1 MCLYECE
8 KWQMKLI
15 GKKMKIERFLGI
27 AIVLFLMNLS
37 LSISAITV
45 QFRNFSSDEL
55 PYLSAEIKAQQNG
68 INIVLDKDEI
78 VIIDER
84 FTETAS
90 SVENL
95 QDGWQKVKW
104 EFNREFMN
112 NENNPFSI
120 IVSRDGESGQ
130 VARAYPQ
137 INKPLLTVFNNQTG
151 EYVNEIGFLDSKMF
165 QVIVRAKGK
174 INDSGIEEPLQ
185 IDSITFSSPYF
196 SYNWQGN
203 EFDMHSR
210 PPMKMQVA
218 RSYLVDI
225 FFNPPDNKAYR
236 AIMTLHYENG
246 LKKNVTMF
254 GGNFTIPRVTN
265 IQLLS
270 PNGNEVLAP
279 CQEVNIRW
287 KGHSKSEYVIVEFSA
302 DSGLTWNEITSVK
315 DSSFKWTVPYWITNK
330 ALIRVRQDYTKKD
343 ERTFIGDGSQVQ
355 AVNFNNTGAKVLSAT
370 SNGVV
375 TEWDVYS
382 DVSPIPLKKYYL
394 NESGATDQNYLIS
407 DIEYTKD
414 NEEFAIM
421 YFDYVALRTMIKFFK
436 ISVDQPIFT
445 YEFPQGENPKGM
457 IANPKKDYFAI
468 VPRLGANI
476 KLFSI
481 SEKKIVNTLKF
492 KNAVSSFAFHKNS
505 TKAVVTLYSNDV
517 LLIDLSN
524 YPNHTILKEYQRRDI
539 PGIQEV
545 NISPNGEL
553 LAFSTMKGEGAVNLE
568 SYVFEINREEIVRTY
583 KPAALPAIAVEFSPA
598 STSVVI
604 GSPGQQQLALYDLST
619 GTELLMSGHLNTLTA
634 FKMAPEGYAIL
645 TGSYGPGNLKI
656 RNFTYPESDQSDA
669 NFRIAEPTLKITEP
683 SISPAIIGTDNI
695 YTFTSNVCN
704 NSEVPVY
711 FYNAKFKNDI
721 HLKITD
727 IAIPDT
733 LFPNECKPI
742 SFNVHPLD
750 TGSISD
756 TLVFSTCN
764 KEFKLGINF
773 KGLNRKLSFLGNG
786 TLDFGEICTNSQ
798 TEKEFEIYRND
809 DTVDV
814 LINALSIDDALNSK
828 FTLPYF
834 IKDTIIKPGEI
845 LRVKLKFTP
854 DKLGPFVGKMKI
866 VHSNQ
871 IKVSPI
877 LTLKGTGIGT
887 FLELSHDKLPF
898 IDEISKRIL
907 KIKNTGATPLVISN
921 ITTTP
926 DGFYKCNTNLPT
938 QVAPGATIEIEIER
952 IAKSNNP
959 VNLNIEASPCLVN
972 GLIVID
978 NYAGT
983 SVLSIPEV
991 NVDPRDN
998 AEIKV
1003 NYKNYENIPY
1013 KGERFLETEFT
1024 IHKGIFLPLESVSE
1038 YGKSTI
1044 TRNEVVDGKR
1054 YIRVRTEG
1062 SFPNEGTAFT
1072 LKGVAG
1078 LPEVNSSNIEFTHI
1092 TEYWGKN
1099 VQTTKNNSKFNL
1111 INVTPGRNILS
1122 ENKTVRIVSI
1132 SPNPASSLIEVVI
1145 ESDLDKSVVIEVFDF
1160 LGNKL
1165 MNTNPIVLH
1174 KGKNNITLN
1183 IQYLNNGS
1191 YNLVIRDDMG
1201 ISSKQIIIA
1210 K

>member
-1 MCLYECE
+1 
-8 KWQMKLI
+8 
-15 GKKMKIERFLGI
+15 MKIERFFGI

-37 LSISAITV
+37 LSFSAITV
-45 QFRNFSSDEL
+45 QFRNFSSEEL
-55 PYLSAEIKAQQNG
+55 PFLSAEIKAQQNG
-68 INIVLDKDEI
+68 TNLVLDKDEI

-104 EFNREFMN
+104 EFIREFMDS
-112 NENNPFSI
+112 ESNPFSI

-130 VARAYPQ
+130 AQRAYPL
-137 INKPLLTVFNNQTG
+137 INKPLLTVFDNKTG
-151 EYVNEIGFLDSKMF
+151 NYVNEVGFLDSKIF
-165 QVIVRAKGK
+165 QVVVRAKGR
-174 INDSGIEEPLQ
+174 INDVGIEEPLQ

-196 SYNWQGN
+196 KYNWQGN
-203 EFDMHSR
+203 EFDLHSR
-210 PPMKMQVA
+210 PPMKMQIG

-225 FFNPPDNKAYR
+225 LFTPPDNQAYR

-246 LKKNVTMF
+246 LKKNVVLF

-265 IQLLS
+265 IQLLA
-270 PNGNEVLAP
+270 PNGNEILAP

-287 KGHSKSEYVIVEFSA
+287 KGHSKSEFVIVEFSA
-302 DSGLTWNEITSVK
+302 DSGLTWNEITSIK

-355 AVNFNNTGAKVLSAT
+355 AVNFNNTGARVLSAT

-375 TEWDVYS
+375 TEWDVYA

-436 ISVDQPIFT
+436 ISDDKPIFT
-445 YEFPQGENPKGM
+445 FEFPQGENPKSM
-457 IANPKKDYFAI
+457 ILNPKKDFFAI

-481 SEKKIVNTLKF
+481 SEKKIINTLKF

-505 TKAVVTLYSNDV
+505 TKAVVALYSNEV
-517 LLIDLSN
+517 IMIDLAN
-524 YPNHTILKEYQRRDI
+524 YPSFTISKQYRRTDI
-539 PGIQEV
+539 PGIQEI

-553 LAFSTMKGEGAVNLE
+553 LAFSTMKGEGAINLE
-568 SYVFEINREEIVRTY
+568 SYVFELNREEIVRTY
-583 KPAALPAIAVEFSPA
+583 KPAALPAIGVEFSPA

-619 GTELLMSGHLNTLTA
+619 STELLMSGHLNTLTA

-669 NFRIAEPTLKITEP
+669 NFRIAEPNLKMTEP
-683 SISPAIIGTDNI
+683 TISPAIIGTDNF
-695 YTFTSNVCN
+695 YTFSTNVCN

-721 HLKITD
+721 HIKISN
-727 IAIPDT
+727 ISIPDT
-733 LFPNECKPI
+733 IYPNECKTI
-742 SFNVHPLD
+742 GFNVHPLD
-750 TGSISD
+750 TGNISD
-756 TLVFSTCN
+756 SLVFSTCN
-764 KEFKLGINF
+764 REFKLGINI
-773 KGLNRKLSFLGNG
+773 KGLNRRLSFLGNG
-786 TLDFGEICTNSQ
+786 TLDFGDICTNSQ
-798 TEKEFEIYRND
+798 TEKEFEIFRND

-834 IKDTIIKPGEI
+834 IKDTIIKPGEV
-845 LRVKLKFTP
+845 LKAKLKFTP

-866 VHSNQ
+866 IHSNQ
-871 IKVSPI
+871 IKVAPV

-887 FLELSHDKLPF
+887 FLELSHEKLAF
-898 IDEISKRIL
+898 IDEIPKRIL
-907 KIKNTGATPLVISN
+907 TIKNTGSTALVISN
-921 ITTTP
+921 ITTSP
-926 DGFYKCNTNLPT
+926 EGFYKCNNNLPT
-938 QVAPGATIEIEIER
+938 QVAPGAIIEIEVER
-952 IAKSNNP
+952 IKKSTSQI
-959 VNLNIEASPCLVN
+959 NLNIEASPCLVN

-978 NYAGT
+978 NYAGS
-983 SVLSIPEV
+983 SVLNIPEV
-991 NVDPRDN
+991 NVDPRDK

-1013 KGERFLETEFT
+1013 KGDRFLETEFT

-1044 TRNEVVDGKR
+1044 TRNEVVNGKR

-1062 SFPNEGTAFT
+1062 NFPTEGTAFV

-1078 LPEVNSSNIEFTHI
+1078 LPEVNSSDIEFTHI
-1092 TEYWGKN
+1092 PEYWGKN
-1099 VQTTKNNSKFNL
+1099 VQTSKNNSKFNL
-1111 INVTPGRNILS
+1111 INVSPGRNIIS
-1122 ENKTVRIVSI
+1122 ETGVVRIISI
-1132 SPNPASSLIEVVI
+1132 SPNPASSVVELII
-1145 ESDLDKSVVIEVFDF
+1145 ESEESKTVVIEVFDF

-1165 MNTNPIVLH
+1165 MNTNPIALV
-1174 KGKNNITLN
+1174 KGKNNVTIN

-1191 YNLVIRDDMG
+1191 YNLVIRDDSG